1 MPGKKSRPK
10 SRRSGAS
17 DAGRPRG
24 GAGKE
29 TRILVVDDH
38 PVVRQGLAKLIGEE
52 PGLTVCCQAEDVH
65 GALALLADSKP
76 DMAIVDIS
84 LKRSSGLELVK
95 EMKARFPELP
105 VLVLS
110 MHDESLFAARAL
122 RAGAA
127 GYVMKREASSTLL
140 TAIRQVLGGEIYVS
154 DSIASR
160 ILHGFAH
167 GRARGAASP
176 MELLS
181 DRELE
186 VFQLIG
192 DGMGTRQVAEAL
204 HLSVKTIETHREHIK
219 EKLGLRNAN
228 ELLRHA
234 THWALGAGEQ

>member
-1 MPGKKSRPK
+1 M
-10 SRRSGAS
+10 
-17 DAGRPRG
+17 
-24 GAGKE
+24 

-38 PVVRQGLAKLIGEE
+38 PVVRQGIAKLIEEE
-52 PGLTVCCQAEDVH
+52 PDLTVCGQAEDVRE
-65 GALALLADSKP
+65 ALALLADSKP

-95 EMKARFPELP
+95 ETKARFPELP

-127 GYVMKREASSTLL
+127 GYIMKREASGTLL
-140 TAIRQVLGGEIYVS
+140 DAIRQVLGGEIYVS

-192 DGMGTRQVAEAL
+192 DGMSTRQVAEAL
-204 HLSVKTIETHREHIK
+204 YLSVKTIETHREHIK
-219 EKLGLRNAN
+219 EKLGLKNAN

-234 THWALGAGEQ
+234 VHWALGGDQQ